1 MHINRTME
9 VNMRKNKTKS
19 FWKDHVRRFKK
30 LDVTQAQYC
39 RQNNLSQ
46 NYFSRVLS
54 KMNADSENDNA
65 FIEIIKPDKINAG
78 GITLNV
84 KDKYSIVVPDAIDSA
99 SLNLLLDI
107 LEKRT

>member
-1 MHINRTME
+1 MHRN
-9 VNMRKNKTKS
+9 KNKS
-19 FWKDHVRRFKK
+19 FWKDHAGRFKK

-54 KMNADSENDNA
+54 KMEADRENENT
-65 FIEIIKPDKINAG
+65 FIEITKPDKIPAG
-78 GITLNV
+78 RLTLSV
-84 KDKYSIVVPDAIDSA
+84 KDKYSIAIPDIFDA
-99 SLNLLLDI
+99 SSLKSLLDI